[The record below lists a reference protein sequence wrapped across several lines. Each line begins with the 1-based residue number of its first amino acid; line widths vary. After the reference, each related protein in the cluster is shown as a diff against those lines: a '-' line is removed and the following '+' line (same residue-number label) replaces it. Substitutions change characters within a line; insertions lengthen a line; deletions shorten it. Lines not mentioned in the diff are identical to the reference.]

1 MTGGEALVAGLA
13 AHGVDTVFG
22 IPGTHSLPIYPYL
35 RKYRIRH
42 VLTRHEQG
50 AGYAADGYARVS
62 GRPGVVL
69 TTTGPAILNAVA
81 AAAQAYSDSVPVL
94 FVSPAMPVDHPGRG
108 NGLLHEVKDQ
118 RAAMAAV
125 TAGSHRV
132 RSVGEIPVAVAQA
145 FADLRTGRPRPR
157 HLDLPLDLLDR
168 SEDVRA
174 VRPIHVAVTPPDGKS
189 IGAAAGIL
197 AAARRPGVIVGGGVR
212 HAADEL
218 RRLVELLQAPV
229 ISSTNGKGILPY
241 DHPLSL
247 GAGLHRAAVRDF
259 VEDCDVV
266 LAIGTELAPADL
278 FYGGLT
284 FSGKLI
290 RVDVDPAQL
299 LTNASPDLSIVA
311 DASIAL
317 DALSATL
324 QPKGSQ
330 RERAD
335 SWRRRVGDQAR
346 TEGSR
351 WLSIV
356 DGIASA
362 IGRSGVVA
370 ADNAMVCY
378 YGALSNLP
386 GYRPGCFLF
395 PTGLGTLG
403 YGLPAAIGAKLA
415 EPDTPVVAIEGDG
428 GLMFSVAELATAA
441 QLRLP
446 LPVVVVDNGGYGEI
460 RREMAER
467 GDPVHAVDLD
477 RPDFP
482 ALATALGCHGVSA
495 GGDIGPLVATALAAD
510 RPTLIHVR
518 DDAG

>member
-1 MTGGEALVAGLA
+1 MVDMTGGEALVAGLA

-22 IPGTHSLPIYPYL
+22 IPGTHSLPIYPYFE
-35 RKYRIRH
+35 KYGIRH

-69 TTTGPAILNAVA
+69 TTTGPAILNAAA

-94 FVSPAMPVDHPGRG
+94 FMSPAMPVGHPGRG

-118 RAAMAAV
+118 RAAMEAV

-132 RSVGEIPVAVAQA
+132 HTVGEIPVAVAQA

-168 SEDVRA
+168 NEDVQP
-174 VRPIHVAVTPPDGKS
+174 VWPIRVTVTPPD
-189 IGAAAGIL
+189 AAAVDEAANIL
-197 AAARRPGVIVGGGVR
+197 AAAERPGIIVGGGVR
-212 HAADEL
+212 QAADEL
-218 RRLVELLQAPV
+218 RKLAETLAAPV

-247 GAGLHRAAVRDF
+247 GAGLHHPAVRDF

-266 LAIGTELAPADL
+266 LAVATELAPSDL

-284 FSGKLI
+284 FAGKLI

-299 LTNASPDLSIVA
+299 LANASPDLPIVG
-311 DASIAL
+311 DAAL
-317 DALSATL
+317 TLSALTAKL
-324 QPKGSQ
+324 EPKTSERAEGW
-330 RERAD
+330 RERI
-335 SWRRRVGDQAR
+335 GDQAR
-346 TEGSR
+346 AEGAR
-351 WLSIV
+351 WLSTL
-356 DGIASA
+356 DGIAGA
-362 IGRSGVVA
+362 IGRTGVVA

-415 EPDTPVVAIEGDG
+415 EPDTPVVALEGDG

-446 LPVVVVDNGGYGEI
+446 LPVIVLDNAGYGEI
-460 RREMAER
+460 RNEMADR
-467 GDPVHAVDLD
+467 GDPVHAVDLGQ
-477 RPDFP
+477 PDFP
-482 ALATALGCHGVSA
+482 ALATALGCHGMSVD
-495 GGDIGPLVATALAAD
+495 GDIGPHVAKALTAD
-510 RPTLIHVR
+510 RPTLLHVR
-518 DDAG
+518 ES